1 MVTVCYCKSK
11 AEWASGDCVASYS
24 RKERN
29 WLAWRPL
36 FGNKGM
42 RKGLEKVR
50 CPLYCDDEYAIHI
63 PVLVI
68 YYFEIKGTAPDQKMV
83 KCQ

>member
-1 MVTVCYCKSK
+1 MEAVIWKQ
-11 AEWASGDCVASYS
+11 
-24 RKERN
+24 R
-29 WLAWRPL
+29 
-36 FGNKGM
+36 GM

-68 YYFEIKGTAPDQKMV
+68 YFEIKGTAPDQKMV
-83 KCQ
+83 VSMKKWLKRK